1 MVAERAL
8 ATFGLKATS
17 IQYEEAAA
25 AGELA
30 ILMVRLHEQTNDPV
44 FRERVLN
51 IIDEMIRLGFYGID
65 EQLSQHYDR

>member
-17 IQYEEAAA
+17 IQYEEAGA

-30 ILMVRLHEQTNDPV
+30 VLMVRLHEQTNDP
-44 FRERVLN
+44 
-51 IIDEMIRLGFYGID
+51 DT
-65 EQLSQHYDR
+65 